1 MSSHSVEIPGRNI
14 IDADKPLSQS
24 IIWEMQRRYFLQNGM
39 RAWQD
44 DVVPHQISCSPYMA
58 RAYAQII
65 RGFVSDCLGAAEDG
79 HISLDIDQPLYVIEL
94 GAGSGRL
101 SHHLLHQLDKH
112 DVNLSTDPLCLKFVL
127 TDFVPETINFWQNHP
142 QLRPWVD
149 RGLLDFALFDAID
162 PQPLHLIE
170 SGRLLA
176 PNQSGNPLIILANY
190 FFDSIPQDSFVIRG
204 GNLFENRLT
213 VSSQHANPSLADPA
227 VWEHLQLH
235 YEAVPIDIPP
245 YPDENDRG
253 ILHNYA
259 ANLGDTVLSF
269 PNVGTACLRFWQQ
282 YGSGRALWLTSDR
295 GYTLAESLI
304 RQDDPLPNLHGSFSL
319 MVNYHALGS
328 AVLQAGGAVLHAP
341 HYQDNMQTL
350 AFITGNNAQN
360 CADTRTAFDRA
371 IVQQGPDDFF
381 ALKKRIE
388 AQFTE
393 LPLSEMLS
401 FIRLS
406 AFDGELFSTHF
417 ESLLGR
423 VQAADPVWYPDVAQM
438 AVQVLE
444 QYLPLRE
451 DDPLQDQVEKLLAI
465 MGFERE

>member
-1 MSSHSVEIPGRNI
+1 MSRISVEVPGKNV

-24 IIWEMQRRYFLQNGM
+24 IIWEMQRRYFLQNGI

-58 RAYAQII
+58 RAYAQVIQ
-65 RGFVSDCLGAAEDG
+65 GYVSDCLTAAEDE
-79 HISLDIDQPLYVIEL
+79 HISLDFDQPLYIIEL

-101 SHHLLHQLDKH
+101 SHHLLHQLDQH
-112 DVNLSTDPLCLKFVL
+112 YVNFSADLLSLKFVL

-162 PQPLHLIE
+162 PQPLQLIE
-170 SGRLLA
+170 SGRWLK
-176 PNQSGNPLIILANY
+176 PKQSDNPLIILANY

-204 GNLFENRLT
+204 DDLFENRLT
-213 VSSQHANPSLADPA
+213 ISSQLDSPHLENPA

-235 YEAVPIDIPP
+235 YEAAPIKTPP
-245 YPDENDRG
+245 YPHKIDRE

-259 ANLGDTVLSF
+259 ANLEDTVLSF
-269 PNVGTACLRFWQQ
+269 PNVGTACLRYWQQ
-282 YGSGRALWLTSDR
+282 FSSGRALWLTSDR

-350 AFITGNNAQN
+350 AFITGENAHN
-360 CADTRTAFDRA
+360 CAETTAAFDQA

-381 ALKKRIE
+381 AFQKRIE
-388 AQFTE
+388 AQFAE
-393 LPLSEMLS
+393 LALSEMLS

-406 AFDGELFSTHF
+406 VFDGELFASHF
-417 ESLLGR
+417 ESILSR
-423 VQAADPVWYPDVAQM
+423 VQTADPAWYPDVAQT

-451 DDPLQDQVEKLLAI
+451 DDPLQNQVEQLLAV
-465 MGFERE
+465 MGYEEE